1 MARFAMKIRF
11 FLLCAVVFLP
21 AAGMAQQPGADSLT
35 WAYPVPDKTPPP
47 GSAEAGP
54 KKLAG
59 SSRSYT
65 QAQIDDQFNPPDWFP
80 DEHGPL
86 PSVVGKGIQ
95 AQACGSCHLMSG
107 LGHPESANLAGLP
120 VAYMLRQMADF
131 KNGLRNDPKVYEP
144 SARAARM
151 NNIAAG
157 VPDEDMRKAVE
168 WFASLKPAVWYKVV
182 EATTVP
188 KTWVNGGRMRL
199 PLPGGGTEPLGNRI
213 MTLPQD
219 PERVES
225 RDPHSG
231 FIAYVPVG
239 SIKKGEALVKNG
251 GSGKTVAC
259 GICHGEGLK
268 GLGDIPRL
276 AGVHPIYIMRQLYDF
291 KVGANTSSASAQMK
305 QVVEKLTEDDMLD
318 IAAYTGSLA
327 P

>member
-1 MARFAMKIRF
+1 MKKLLWVLLAAL
-11 FLLCAVVFLP
+11 FLLAI
-21 AAGMAQQPGADSLT
+21 ATQAQQPAGADLV
-35 WAYPVPDKTPPP
+35 WAYPVPDKNPPK
-47 GSAEAGP
+47 GNDDGKA
-54 KKLAG
+54 KRIAG

-86 PSVVGKGIQ
+86 PTVVQRGIQ

-107 LGHPESANLAGLP
+107 LGHPESADLAGLP
-120 VAYMLRQMADF
+120 VEYMLRQMSDF
-131 KNGLRNDPKVYEP
+131 KRGYRQDPKVHEG
-144 SARAARM
+144 SLRSARM
-151 NNIAAG
+151 NIIAAG
-157 VPDEDMRKAVE
+157 LPEEEMRKAVE
-168 WFASLKPAVWYKVV
+168 FFASRKPAVWYKVI
-182 EATTVP
+182 ETDTVP

-213 MTLPQD
+213 VTLPQD
-219 PERVES
+219 PERVEL

-231 FIAYVPVG
+231 FIAYVPMG
-239 SIKKGEALVKNG
+239 SVKRGEALVNTG

-259 GICHGEGLK
+259 AICHGEGLK

-276 AGVHPIYIMRQLYDF
+276 AGIHPIYIVRQLFNF
-291 KVGANTSSASAQMK
+291 KSGSNSSTAAAQMK
-305 QVVEKLTEDDMLD
+305 KVAEKLTEDDMMA